1 MGEKRMNLP
10 PPLAVGGW
18 PPLVIALAFL
28 GLGFAAGL
36 FHFGLLRRTA
46 RAISDGQAR
55 AAAGHLVIRFAATG
69 AVLYLAARLGA
80 APLLSAALG
89 LAAARFVILRSCL
102 RPAG

>member
-1 MGEKRMNLP
+1 MNLP

-28 GLGFAAGL
+28 GQGFAAGL

-55 AAAGHLVIRFAATG
+55 AAACHLVIRFAATG

-89 LAAARFVILRSCL
+89 LTAARFVILRSCL

>member
-1 MGEKRMNLP
+1 MNLP
-10 PPLAVGGW
+10 LPLATGGW
-18 PPLVIALAFL
+18 PPPAIAFAFL

-46 RAISDGQAR
+46 RSISEGRAS
-55 AAAGHLVIRFAATG
+55 AAAGHFVIRFAVTG

-89 LAAARFVILRSCL
+89 VTAARFVLLRSCL

>member
-1 MGEKRMNLP
+1 MNLP
-10 PPLAVGGW
+10 LPLAVGGW
-18 PPLVIALAFL
+18 PAIALAFL

-46 RAISDGQAR
+46 RAICAGRTR
-55 AAAGHLVIRFAATG
+55 AAGGQFVIRFAAIG

-89 LAAARFVILRSCL
+89 LTAARFVLLRSFFG
-102 RPAG
+102 PAG